1 MTLGLD
7 FDTVTQDYDVQR
19 LTRAVHRVGKSDA
32 AEPHAEYQDRPL
44 DWIVDKLGV
53 ARESLEWATTGSY
66 KGHRWDGTPEP
77 LKAILEG
84 LVDWHDVGVES
95 GTGTGKSFLAA
106 CVVLWFLA
114 VYENARV
121 YTYAPKEDQL
131 RLFMWSEIG
140 KLWPGFQRHFPGAK
154 LSDLRI
160 RMDGE
165 TDKWSAHGYA
175 VKIRAGEE
183 SATGA
188 QGAHAEHMLLITEE
202 TPGIDPS
209 VMAAIANT
217 KGADHNLQLALG
229 NPDSQ
234 HDELHRFC
242 LKPGV
247 VHVRISALDHP
258 NVVTGRQVVPGATG
272 RRSIEKRR
280 EEYGEDNRLY
290 LSRVRGISPEEA
302 ADALIKGVWCHEAI
316 ERYSMAPFRIGG
328 MALGVDVAASEA
340 GDMAAIAR
348 WQGACLLEVESR
360 VCPDPVALG
369 VDVGAEMEASQVD
382 PYRVGVDAVGVGAGT
397 VGRLTE
403 MGYTVRALKGGSVSA
418 VDEVAQKRSG
428 KGVKRQEKFA
438 NLRAQ
443 MWWQMRLDLQAGIIA
458 LPDDSELIED
468 LTTPTWF
475 TRNSTIYVEPKED
488 IKDRLGRSPDKGDA
502 AVYGNWVRKRVDLP
516 EDENVLPLTNY
527 DRKYERVVEL
537 LTESRQRK
545 RRAF

>member
-1 MTLGLD
+1 MNLGLD
-7 FDTVTQDYDVQR
+7 YDTVTQDFDVAR
-19 LTRAVHRVGKSDA
+19 LVQAVNRVGAGGIK
-32 AEPHAEYQDRPL
+32 PHSEYVDRPL
-44 DWIVDKLGV
+44 DWIVDKLGIT
-53 ARESLEWATTGSY
+53 RESLVWACQPEY
-66 KGHRWDGTPEP
+66 EGHKWDGTEEP
-77 LKAILEG
+77 LQAILDA
-84 LVDWHDVGVES
+84 LVDWSDVGVES

-140 KLWPGFQRHFPGAK
+140 KLWPRFQEEFPTAK

-160 RMDGE
+160 RMDGK

-209 VMAAIANT
+209 VMNAIANT

-258 NVVTGRQVVPGATG
+258 NVVTGKSVVPGATG
-272 RRSIEKRR
+272 SRSVANRL
-280 EEYGEDNRLY
+280 EEYGEENRLY

-302 ADALIKGVWCHEAI
+302 ADALIKGIWCREAA
-316 ERYSMAPFRIGG
+316 EKYGLEQFRFGQK
-328 MALGVDVAASEA
+328 ALGVDVAGSEA
-340 GDMAAIAR
+340 GDNAAIAR
-348 WQGACLLEVESR
+348 WQGACLLEVVSR
-360 VCPDPVALG
+360 PCPDPVALG
-369 VDVGAEMEASQVD
+369 VDVGAEIRAGVID
-382 PYRVGVDAVGVGAGT
+382 PFRVGVDAVGVGAGT

-403 MGYTVRALKGGSVSA
+403 MGYQVRALQGGPVTST
-418 VDEVAQKRSG
+418 DEEARARAG
-428 KGVKRQEKFA
+428 KGVKRHETFK

-443 MWWQMRLDLQAGIIA
+443 MWWQLRLDLQAGIIA
-458 LPDDSELIED
+458 LPDDAELFED
-468 LTTPTWF
+468 LTTPLWF
-475 TRNSTIYVEPKED
+475 TKGGKIIVEPKEE
-488 IKDRLGRSPDKGDA
+488 IRKRLGRSPDKGDA
-502 AVYGNWVRKRVDLP
+502 AVYGNWVRKRLEQPDDSGIIP
-516 EDENVLPLTNY
+516 ITNY
-527 DRKYERVVEL
+527 DSRYEQVVEML
-537 LTESRQRK
+537 STGNKRK
-545 RRAF
+545 RAF